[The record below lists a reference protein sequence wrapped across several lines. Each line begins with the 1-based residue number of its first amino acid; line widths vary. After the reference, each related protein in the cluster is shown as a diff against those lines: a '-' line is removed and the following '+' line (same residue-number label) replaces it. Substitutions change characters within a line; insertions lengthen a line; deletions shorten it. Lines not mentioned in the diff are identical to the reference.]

1 MCRFFTVSIVRACL
15 DQYQYVVNSV
25 NAMLVIYL
33 WIKLV
38 KGMSIYSTIQ
48 KPNMC
53 RNFSASGFAAALK
66 PDKFTSTFFKHRQT
80 KTTLWLMAMNVF
92 WVTGVSTGTI
102 AP

>member
-1 MCRFFTVSIVRACL
+1 MSTVCVVRACL
-15 DQYQYVVNSV
+15 DQNQYVVNLV

-38 KGMSIYSTIQ
+38 KKLPIFSAIQ
-48 KPNMC
+48 KPIVC

-66 PDKFTSTFFKHRQT
+66 PDEFTSTYFKRWQT
-80 KTTLWLMAMNVF
+80 KTTLWFTAMNVF